1 MDSDLPKGLSHAG
14 LPSYSDSVAH
24 PMNLTI
30 TRQNLHRGLA
40 AVSASIPTK
49 TTLPVL
55 SNILL
60 ESDGD
65 GVWMSGTDLD
75 VAIRIKVPAEVVEG
89 GSITAPGK
97 KLQEITKELPE
108 QPVTLLTR
116 GDQLEITCGR
126 SGFKLNGLPSEEFPN
141 LPSVNFEEGWQVGGS
156 ELQTLIQRTSFAVSN
171 EESRPILNGV
181 LWELRDRQMRMVATN
196 GHRLARMG
204 VAAGPSTTTSA
215 DFIVPPAALQQVQR
229 LFKKDDELQVA
240 RSGNHLGF
248 KSNDTEIYTRLI
260 EGSYPNYEQVIPK
273 DNDKIAIVEK
283 KLLESSVRRM
293 AVVASDQTHRIKLSF
308 QTDKVHLSVLTP
320 DLGEGHDE
328 LELDYQGETIE
339 IGFNA
344 HYLLEVL
351 KHMPTDEVK
360 VALMAP
366 ERAATIEPS
375 DAEIDYLCLIMPLRL
390 LD

>member
-1 MDSDLPKGLSHAG
+1 
-14 LPSYSDSVAH
+14 
-24 PMNLTI
+24 MNLTI

-75 VAIRIKVPAEVVEG
+75 VAIRIKVPAEVAEG

-97 KLQEITKELPE
+97 KLQEITRELPD
-108 QPVTLLTR
+108 QPVNLVTR
-116 GDQLEITCGR
+116 GDQLEIKCGM

-141 LPSVNFEEGWQVGGS
+141 LPAVNFDEGWSIGGS

-204 VAAGPSTTTSA
+204 VEAGPATTTSA
-215 DFIVPPAALQQVQR
+215 DFIVPPAALNQVQR
-229 LFKKDDELQVA
+229 LFKGNEELNVA

-248 KSNDTEIYTRLI
+248 RSDETEVYTRLI
-260 EGSYPNYEQVIPK
+260 EGTYPNYEQVIPK
-273 DNDKIAIVEK
+273 DNDKVATVEK
-283 KLLESSVRRM
+283 KALESAVRRM
-293 AVVASDQTHRIKLSF
+293 AVVASDQTHRIKLTF

-328 LELDYQGETIE
+328 LDLDYQGESME

-351 KHMPTDEVK
+351 KHMPTEEVK
-360 VALMAP
+360 VTFTAP
-366 ERAATIEPS
+366 ERAATVEPA
-375 DAEIDYLCLIMPLRL
+375 DDDIDYLCLVMPLRL